1 MARNEDRIR
10 ALRAGFHLHIVKPVD
25 FTELV
30 AVVQNLAALQ
40 TGLASSKN
48 CRASASSHIQ

>member
-40 TGLASSKN
+40 TD
-48 CRASASSHIQ
+48 